1 MLNIEKIRE
10 LMEKVGF
17 GYDETVSET
26 GNLVF
31 HSEAGTL
38 VYQCWAEV
46 CLDLEQIAHAHTDI
60 SEEIGAGLDEAGIPE
75 RMWIRLA
82 CHIADGIMACTT
94 IHIPD
99 RDEAIRCR
107 LSEEDNWEISECE
120 GPLKVDSVE
129 KIPAL
134 NDFFIKYETVPDEEI
149 LKLAEGLF

>member
-1 MLNIEKIRE
+1 MLNVEVLKK
-10 LMEKVGF
+10 LMKKVGF
-17 GYDETVSET
+17 GYDETMSET

-31 HSEAGTL
+31 HSDKETIA
-38 VYQCWAEV
+38 YPCWAEV
-46 CLDLEQIAHAHTDI
+46 YMDLSLIAYAHTDI
-60 SEEIGAGLDEAGIPE
+60 SEEIRTGLDEAGNPE
-75 RMWIRLA
+75 RTWIRLA